1 MLVQLGVGRLES
13 TVIKGSMPGTTNA
26 LITLAAFPDAVGK
39 LRASGIRT
47 NNHTSSTGGLFRAFR
62 APRDLAWRVTQRCGH
77 PV

>member
-1 MLVQLGVGRLES
+1 MSFNLVSFSCAGCIHLWLRPVLVQLGVGRLES

-47 NNHTSSTGGLFRAFR
+47 LEGSRGS
-62 APRDLAWRVTQRCGH
+62 
-77 PV
+77 